1 MKKYAANKA
10 AFIEPFGRVNSL
22 QPMNATTTARP
33 SFPVVA
39 IGGLS
44 LVIVVGFART
54 YYLRFLSDL
63 PPMTVAVH
71 IHGIL
76 STLWLA
82 LHFTQAKL
90 IAAKDYALHR
100 RLGIFAAL
108 LGVVMIVQGGD
119 MTIQSAANGHA
130 PPGRDP
136 IQFLTFSLGG
146 VVIFAVFLVSA
157 LLLRKRRDWHQRLMF
172 LASCVLILPAVGR
185 LQFFLDPLGVP
196 RRVVPSL
203 VTLAFVAWPMINDWR
218 KRGRPHIAWWIG
230 GGALLAS
237 IPFRA
242 WLGETAWWRPIGE
255 WLVS

>member
-1 MKKYAANKA
+1 
-10 AFIEPFGRVNSL
+10 
-22 QPMNATTTARP
+22 MNTTTAARP
-33 SFPVVA
+33 SFPVVL
-39 IGGLS
+39 IGALS

-54 YYLRFLSDL
+54 YYLRFLSDQ

-76 STLWLA
+76 STLWLI

-100 RLGIFAAL
+100 RLGIFAVAIGAL
-108 LGVVMIVQGGD
+108 MIVQGGD
-119 MTIQSAANGHA
+119 MAIQSAANGHA

-136 IQFLTFSLGG
+136 VQFLTVSLGG
-146 VVIFAVFLVSA
+146 VFMFVAFFASA
-157 LLLRKRRDWHQRLMF
+157 LLMRRKREWHQRLMF

-185 LQFFLDPLGVP
+185 LQFFFDQVEIP
-196 RRVVPSL
+196 RRVVPGL
-203 VTLAFVAWPMINDWR
+203 VTVAFILWPMINEWR
-218 KRGRPHIAWWIG
+218 KRGRVHPAWWIG
-230 GGALLAS
+230 GGALVFS

-255 WLVS
+255 WLVA